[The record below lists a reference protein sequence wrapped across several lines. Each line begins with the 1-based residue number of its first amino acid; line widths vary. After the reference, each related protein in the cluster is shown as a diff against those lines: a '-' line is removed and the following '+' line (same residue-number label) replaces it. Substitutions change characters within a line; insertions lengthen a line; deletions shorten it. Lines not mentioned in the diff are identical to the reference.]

1 MTEKIGFTSTVPV
14 EVILAAGYTPVDLNN
29 IFINSC
35 DPLHSVLEAERKGF
49 PRNLCAWIKGIY
61 TAAKEY
67 DIGRII
73 CIGEGD
79 CASAVSMCEV
89 AQKEGIE
96 IIPFSYPA
104 RREPGELEYEIE
116 HLAKRLGTSLKEA
129 ENVRIKLSGVR
140 AKLRTLDE
148 LTWKARKVSGSENH
162 YWLVSS
168 SDFNGD
174 PMQFEKELD
183 AFLSSAGQR
192 DKQDHKPIAFIGVPP
207 IIKDLYSFLNE
218 LGVDAVYN
226 ETQRQF
232 AFISPSNT
240 LVEQYSRY
248 TYPYGITFR
257 LENDILP
264 EIKKRGCIGA
274 IHYVQSFC
282 HRQIEDI
289 ILRERLHIPLLTLE
303 MDKPGVLDNRSKIR
317 LEAFT
322 EML

>member
-29 IFINSC
+29 IFINSR

-61 TAAKEY
+61 IAAKEY
-67 DIGRII
+67 DIRRII

-79 CASAVSMCEV
+79 CASSVSMCEV

-96 IIPFSYPA
+96 IIPFSYPV
-104 RREPGELEYEIE
+104 RREPGELEYEIK

-148 LTWKARKVSGSENH
+148 LTWKDRKVSGSENH
-162 YWLVSS
+162 YWLVSA

-183 AFLSSAGQR
+183 VFLSSAGQR
-192 DKQDHKPIAFIGVPP
+192 DKQHYKPIAFIGVPP

-274 IHYVQSFC
+274 VHYVQSFC

-303 MDKPGVLDNRSKIR
+303 MDKPGALDNRSKIR